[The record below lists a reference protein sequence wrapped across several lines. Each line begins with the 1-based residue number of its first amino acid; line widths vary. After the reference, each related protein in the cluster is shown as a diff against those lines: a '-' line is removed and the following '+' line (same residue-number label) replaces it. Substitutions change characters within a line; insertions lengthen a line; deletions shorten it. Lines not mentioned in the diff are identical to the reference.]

1 MGVHRSWAIVFT
13 LGFLFQAQ
21 LLNSKNRLCNQKDWH
36 ALFGFMSNLKTY
48 FEAWISSIDCCHWE
62 GIICG
67 PLSSARVIKLE
78 LSRKRLS
85 GKLSDYLVGLDKLKT
100 LNLSHDFLKGSLP
113 LALFY
118 MPNLEQLDLSY
129 NDFSRPIPGSID
141 LPSIQILEISS
152 NSLIG
157 YLPSH
162 ICVNSTRI
170 RFLSLVMNYF
180 SSNILPRLGTCSSLE
195 QLLLGRNDLRV
206 FISIFYTLPSF
217 SIIVKLSLPVLN
229 PSIANFSKIVRLYIS
244 SNGEIPDVFS
254 QLQNFQFLAAH
265 LNIFS
270 GRIPNS
276 LSNSPTISLL
286 NLKNNTLEGLIVV
299 NCSAMIALNSL
310 NLGSNNFSGPVPDN
324 LPSCRQL
331 KDINLAWNNCDGQI
345 PESFKEFHSLS
356 YLSLS
361 NSSLRNLSSALQIL
375 NQRRN
380 LTTLALTLNFRDETL
395 PDLPNLHFEM
405 LKTLVIVDCRL
416 KGSIPLWFKRI
427 TVLQLLDLSWNH
439 LVGKIPPWF
448 GSYKDLFYLDLFNN
462 LFTGEIPKSLTE
474 LLGLIH
480 GNISLEEPSPSFP
493 FLLKRNASGRG
504 LRYNKIWCFPP
515 ILNLGHNFLSEL
527 IWLEF
532 GNLRILHMFDLKFN
546 NFSGP
551 ILVNL
556 SEMINLEILDLSHNN
571 LSGTIP
577 SSLQSLNFLF
587 FFSFTY
593 NKLYRRIPYGGN
605 CGDPRSR
612 CH

>member
-1 MGVHRSWAIVFT
+1 
-13 LGFLFQAQ
+13 
-21 LLNSKNRLCNQKDWH
+21 
-36 ALFGFMSNLKTY
+36 
-48 FEAWISSIDCCHWE
+48 
-62 GIICG
+62 
-67 PLSSARVIKLE
+67 
-78 LSRKRLS
+78 
-85 GKLSDYLVGLDKLKT
+85 
-100 LNLSHDFLKGSLP
+100 
-113 LALFY
+113 
-118 MPNLEQLDLSY
+118 
-129 NDFSRPIPGSID
+129 
-141 LPSIQILEISS
+141 
-152 NSLIG
+152 
-157 YLPSH
+157 
-162 ICVNSTRI
+162 
-170 RFLSLVMNYF
+170 
-180 SSNILPRLGTCSSLE
+180 
-195 QLLLGRNDLRV
+195 
-206 FISIFYTLPSF
+206 
-217 SIIVKLSLPVLN
+217 
-229 PSIANFSKIVRLYIS
+229 
-244 SNGEIPDVFS
+244 
-254 QLQNFQFLAAH
+254 
-265 LNIFS
+265 
-270 GRIPNS
+270 
-276 LSNSPTISLL
+276 
-286 NLKNNTLEGLIVV
+286 
-299 NCSAMIALNSL
+299 MIALNSL

-551 ILVNL
+551 ILSREFVVCERENEL
-556 SEMINLEILDLSHNN
+556 VSLIRTRGIASLKWKNSDLQ
-571 LSGTIP
+571 TI
-577 SSLQSLNFLF
+577 
-587 FFSFTY
+587 
-593 NKLYRRIPYGGN
+593 KGN
-605 CGDPRSR
+605 CDASWASNSR
-612 CH
+612 WSGITVVTKDSARTMIDGCNVTVRTASARVVEAMAIRLDATSIQNGYENDLLPEWLAKTLLSR